1 MSSLNQVILLIFYR
15 INRLLPVMEEI
26 RRFAPVRGGGLPV
39 GEGAAGTAVE
49 HPDRDIAMEAPP
61 EGIPDVEIV
70 VDPADCG

>member
-1 MSSLNQVILLIFYR
+1 
-15 INRLLPVMEEI
+15 MEEI